1 MNRSPHLL
9 LVEAPYYAHIADHL
23 RKGAERAMAAAG
35 ATHEVISVP
44 GAFEIPAAIGM
55 APPAPDRFHGFVAL
69 GCVIRGETTHYD
81 HICAESARGL
91 QDLAV
96 REGLAIGYGILTVE
110 NEAQAVARASA
121 EQRDKGGEAVRAC
134 LALVDLKRRLAGE
147 EDDYSDRA
155 AARQSAIGRV

>member
-1 MNRSPHLL
+1 MSQPPHIL

-23 RKGAERAMAAAG
+23 RRGAERALAAAG
-35 ATHEVISVP
+35 ATHEIISVP
-44 GAFEIPAAIGM
+44 GAFEIPAAIAMVARATKRYDGY
-55 APPAPDRFHGFVAL
+55 VAL

-110 NEAQAVARASA
+110 NEAQAIARASA
-121 EQRDKGGEAVRAC
+121 ERRDKGGEAVRAC
-134 LALVDLKRRLAGE
+134 LALVDLKRRLAE
-147 EDDYSDRA
+147 EDNDATNRA
-155 AARQSAIGRV
+155 AAQPGASSR